1 MPEATAVAV
10 SEGRIVAMGSLDSMA
25 PRHEGRDVTVDE
37 RFAGQLLL
45 PGLIDNHIHPFLGA
59 LLMPMEGIAAEAWR
73 QPDGSLRPAALT
85 PADYRRLLLE
95 RMAAKPDQDD
105 WFISFGYQ
113 PALHGR

>member
-25 PRHEGRDVTVDE
+25 PWHEGRDVTVDE

-73 QPDGSLRPAALT
+73 QPDGSLRPAART